1 MFFLP
6 LNCLCNYIVCFAL
19 KYMSLSHILPLSL
32 ETFDLVIASS
42 SFVLISHLYSAC
54 LEFLRTVLFCLP
66 SLPFQ
71 ASRAFLSIAL
81 WQKRISVTGDFLHTP
96 YLLII
101 FILQQPYRYQ
111 TCKKWWCSF
120 RKHRQQNVTRC
131 DKNWLLGDTALN
143 SSGSQVSRSD
153 QDVAKCQGA
162 FISFENSFFCFHDI
176 MRNSL
181 RKAAINEWYYH
192 WEQREEFPNVS

>member
-1 MFFLP
+1 
-6 LNCLCNYIVCFAL
+6 
-19 KYMSLSHILPLSL
+19 MSLSHILPLSL
-32 ETFDLVIASS
+32 ETFDLVIAFS

-81 WQKRISVTGDFLHTP
+81 WQKRIGVTGNFLHRP
-96 YLLII
+96 YLFII

-120 RKHRQQNVTRC
+120 RKHRQQNVTRS
-131 DKNWLLGDTALN
+131 DKIDCWAIQQWT
-143 SSGSQVSRSD
+143 GSEVSRSD
-153 QDVAKCQGA
+153 QDVAKCQEA
-162 FISFENSFFCFHDI
+162 FISFANSI
-176 MRNSL
+176 SVST
-181 RKAAINEWYYH
+181 H
-192 WEQREEFPNVS
+192 WERQPSMHNIIIESKDRRKDTCFIK